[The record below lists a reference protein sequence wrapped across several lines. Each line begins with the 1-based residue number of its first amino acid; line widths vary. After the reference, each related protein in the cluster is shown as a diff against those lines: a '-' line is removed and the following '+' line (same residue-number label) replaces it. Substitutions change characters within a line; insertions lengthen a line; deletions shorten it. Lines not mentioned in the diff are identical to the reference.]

1 MIFFF
6 FFCQVQLYYLR
17 KFTKD
22 VRKAGGFMPAL
33 LAETEKTASF
43 SSGKMKR

>member
-1 MIFFF
+1 MIF
-6 FFCQVQLYYLR
+6 FFCQVQPCYFR
-17 KFTKD
+17 KFAKD

-33 LAETEKTASF
+33 HAETEKTASF